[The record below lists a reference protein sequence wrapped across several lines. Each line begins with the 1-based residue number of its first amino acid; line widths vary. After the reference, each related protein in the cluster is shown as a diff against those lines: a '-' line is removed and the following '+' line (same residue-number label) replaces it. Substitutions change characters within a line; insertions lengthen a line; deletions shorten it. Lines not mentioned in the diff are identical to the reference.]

1 MKCSPCNNY
10 SYPASLKLDNGESGY
25 RGDKMITD
33 EWCNLFEAL
42 IKKHNVIPNVNSLLE
57 QSCNM

>member
-42 IKKHNVIPNVNSLLE
+42 IKKHNVIPNVNSL
-57 QSCNM
+57 